1 MLSETQKKQFTQKAK
16 DEVKML
22 LKELSIV
29 SLNDDNICDLQEK
42 LDLKVSSLVSRQ
54 EDGEKIDEELLKI
67 YDLLTDIVL
76 VNEEDLDFLNSLFF
90 D

>member
-1 MLSETQKKQFTQKAK
+1 MLSETQKKQFTQRAK
-16 DEVKML
+16 DEAKMIL
-22 LKELSIV
+22 EELSIV

-42 LDLKVSSLVSRQ
+42 LDLRVSSLVSRQ
-54 EDGEKIDEELLKI
+54 EDGEKIDEELLEI
-67 YDLLTDIVL
+67 YDLLIDIVL

>member
-1 MLSETQKKQFTQKAK
+1 MILE
-16 DEVKML
+16 
-22 LKELSIV
+22 ELSIV

-42 LDLKVSSLVSRQ
+42 LDLRVSSLVSRQ
-54 EDGEKIDEELLKI
+54 EDGEKIDEELLEI
-67 YDLLTDIVL
+67 YDLLIDIVL

>member
-1 MLSETQKKQFTQKAK
+1 MLSETQKKQFTQRAK